1 MQTSS
6 KVSYDNWSDW
16 NLGDK
21 IMNIRPVGTYCFCH
35 CHHCHHHHHCVDCE
49 FKDSCVKCDH
59 CDCCEHHCDCDCE
72 YCKHDHCDCCEHHC
86 DCNCEHCKHDHC
98 DFNCEHCKHDRCCQP
113 APPCP
118 PHHHHHCDCHDPHLF
133 PIDTDGD
140 GFVEGDLI
148 HKVPENYIPNPI
160 PDNIG
165 NNTDKNEDS
174 SIDTTSC
181 YGIPLV
187 DSIPDEIEPVETS
200 DDVDSILND
209 VDDLN
214 LNTESNDIFE
224 EQNEDSDNA
233 VDELIETFGS
243 DDDTWSTAKLMDTD
257 SHEIIAESPVEEP
270 ELKEVE
276 PVIEEEKPTR
286 GRRRVNRGGRR
297 KKED

>member
-59 CDCCEHHCDCDCE
+59 CDCCEHHCDCNCE
-72 YCKHDHCDCCEHHC
+72 HCKHH
-86 DCNCEHCKHDHC
+86 CNCEHCKHDHC
-98 DFNCEHCKHDRCCQP
+98 CQP
-113 APPCP
+113 VPPCP

-187 DSIPDEIEPVETS
+187 DSIPDEIEPIETS

-209 VDDLN
+209 VDDSN

-257 SHEIIAESPVEEP
+257 SHEIITESPVEEP

-286 GRRRVNRGGRR
+286 GRKRVNRGGRR

>member
-6 KVSYDNWSDW
+6 KVSCDNWSDW

-49 FKDSCVKCDH
+49 FTDSCVKCDH
-59 CDCCEHHCDCDCE
+59 CDCCEHHCDC
-72 YCKHDHCDCCEHHC
+72 HHC
-86 DCNCEHCKHDHC
+86 DCDCEHCKHHCDCDHCKHDHC
-98 DFNCEHCKHDRCCQP
+98 CQP
-113 APPCP
+113 VPPCP
-118 PHHHHHCDCHDPHLF
+118 PHHHCDCHDPHLF

-174 SIDTTSC
+174 SIDTISC
-181 YGIPLV
+181 YGMPLV

-209 VDDLN
+209 VDDSN

-224 EQNEDSDNA
+224 EQNEDSDNV

-243 DDDTWSTAKLMDTD
+243 DDDTWSNAKLMDTD

-276 PVIEEEKPTR
+276 PSIEEKPTR

>member
-6 KVSYDNWSDW
+6 KVSCDNWSDW

-49 FKDSCVKCDH
+49 FTDSCVKCDH
-59 CDCCEHHCDCDCE
+59 CDCCEHHCDC
-72 YCKHDHCDCCEHHC
+72 HHC
-86 DCNCEHCKHDHC
+86 DCEHCKHHCDCHCKHDHC
-98 DFNCEHCKHDRCCQP
+98 CP
-113 APPCP
+113 PVPPCP

-174 SIDTTSC
+174 SIETTSY
-181 YGIPLV
+181 YGTPLV

-209 VDDLN
+209 VDDSN

-224 EQNEDSDNA
+224 EQTDDSDNA

-276 PVIEEEKPTR
+276 PVIEDGKPTR

>member
-35 CHHCHHHHHCVDCE
+35 CHNCNHYHHCIDCE
-49 FKDSCVKCDH
+49 YSDSCVKCDH
-59 CDCCEHHCDCDCE
+59 CDCCEHVHC
-72 YCKHDHCDCCEHHC
+72 H
-86 DCNCEHCKHDHC
+86 
-98 DFNCEHCKHDRCCQP
+98 P
-113 APPCP
+113 MPPCHP
-118 PHHHHHCDCHDPHLF
+118 HHCDCHDPHLF

-165 NNTDKNEDS
+165 NNTDKTEDS
-174 SIDTTSC
+174 SIETTSC
-181 YGIPLV
+181 NDIPLV

-200 DDVDSILND
+200 YDVDSILND
-209 VDDLN
+209 IDDSN
-214 LNTESNDIFE
+214 INAESNDIFE
-224 EQNEDSDNA
+224 EQNEDSDNT
-233 VDELIETFGS
+233 VNKITDT
-243 DDDTWSTAKLMDTD
+243 DDTWSTAKLMDTD
-257 SHEIIAESPVEEP
+257 SHEIIAESPVEES

-276 PVIEEEKPTR
+276 PTIEEEHHVR

>member
-16 NLGDK
+16 NLGNK

-49 FKDSCVKCDH
+49 FTDSCSKCDH
-59 CDCCEHHCDCDCE
+59 CDCCEHYCDCHHCDCECEHCKHHCDCHCE
-72 YCKHDHCDCCEHHC
+72 YCKHDHC
-86 DCNCEHCKHDHC
+86 
-98 DFNCEHCKHDRCCQP
+98 CQP
-113 APPCP
+113 IPPCP
-118 PHHHHHCDCHDPHLF
+118 PHHHCDCHDPHLF

-181 YGIPLV
+181 YSMPLV

-209 VDDLN
+209 VDDSN

-224 EQNEDSDNA
+224 KQNEDSDNA

>member
-49 FKDSCVKCDH
+49 FTDSCVKCDNCDH
-59 CDCCEHHCDCDCE
+59 CDSCEHHCDCDCCEHHCDCDCE
-72 YCKHDHCDCCEHHC
+72 
-86 DCNCEHCKHDHC
+86 HCKHDHC
-98 DFNCEHCKHDRCCQP
+98 CQP
-113 APPCP
+113 VPPCP

-165 NNTDKNEDS
+165 NNTDKTEDS
-174 SIDTTSC
+174 SIDTISC

-209 VDDLN
+209 VDDSN

-257 SHEIIAESPVEEP
+257 SHEIITESPVEEP
-270 ELKEVE
+270 ELKKVE
-276 PVIEEEKPTR
+276 PVIEEKPTR
-286 GRRRVNRGGRR
+286 GRKRVNRGGRR

>member
-72 YCKHDHCDCCEHHC
+72 YCKH
-86 DCNCEHCKHDHC
+86 CKHDHC
-98 DFNCEHCKHDRCCQP
+98 DFNCEHCKHDHCCQP

-174 SIDTTSC
+174 SIDTASC
-181 YGIPLV
+181 YGIQLV

-209 VDDLN
+209 VDDSN

-257 SHEIIAESPVEEP
+257 SHEIITESPVEEP

-276 PVIEEEKPTR
+276 PVIEEKPTR
-286 GRRRVNRGGRR
+286 GRKRVNRGGRR

>member
-49 FKDSCVKCDH
+49 FTDSCVKCDH

-72 YCKHDHCDCCEHHC
+72 YCKH
-86 DCNCEHCKHDHC
+86 CKHDHC
-98 DFNCEHCKHDRCCQP
+98 DFNCEHCKHDHCCQP

-181 YGIPLV
+181 YGMSLV
-187 DSIPDEIEPVETS
+187 DSIPDEIEPIETS

-209 VDDLN
+209 VDDSN

-276 PVIEEEKPTR
+276 PVIEEKPTR
-286 GRRRVNRGGRR
+286 GRKRVNRGGRR

>member
-59 CDCCEHHCDCDCE
+59 CDCCEHHCDC
-72 YCKHDHCDCCEHHC
+72 
-86 DCNCEHCKHDHC
+86 NCEHCKHDHC
-98 DFNCEHCKHDRCCQP
+98 DFNCEHCKHDHCCQP

-181 YGIPLV
+181 YGIQLV

-209 VDDLN
+209 VDDSN

-257 SHEIIAESPVEEP
+257 SHEIITESPVEEP

-286 GRRRVNRGGRR
+286 GRKRVNRGGRR

>member
-6 KVSYDNWSDW
+6 KVSYDNWNDW

-49 FKDSCVKCDH
+49 FTDSCVKCDH
-59 CDCCEHHCDCDCE
+59 CDCCDHHCDCHHCDCDCE
-72 YCKHDHCDCCEHHC
+72 HCKHHC
-86 DCNCEHCKHDHC
+86 DCHHCDCDCEHDHC
-98 DFNCEHCKHDRCCQP
+98 HP
-113 APPCP
+113 MPPCP

-165 NNTDKNEDS
+165 NNTDKSEDS
-174 SIDTTSC
+174 SIDTTSY
-181 YGIPLV
+181 YGMPLV
-187 DSIPDEIEPVETS
+187 DSIPDEIEPIETS
-200 DDVDSILND
+200 DDVNSILND
-209 VDDLN
+209 VDDSN
-214 LNTESNDIFE
+214 LNTDSNDIFE

-233 VDELIETFGS
+233 VNELIDTFGS
-243 DDDTWSTAKLMDTD
+243 DDDTWSNAKLMDTD

-270 ELKEVE
+270 ELKDVE
-276 PVIEEEKPTR
+276 PIIEEEKPTR

>member
-21 IMNIRPVGTYCFCH
+21 IMNIRPVGTYCFCN
-35 CHHCHHHHHCVDCE
+35 CHHCHHHHHCVYCE
-49 FKDSCVKCDH
+49 FTDSCVKC
-59 CDCCEHHCDCDCE
+59 
-72 YCKHDHCDCCEHHC
+72 DHCDCCEHHC
-86 DCNCEHCKHDHC
+86 DCNCEHCKHCKHDHC
-98 DFNCEHCKHDRCCQP
+98 DFNCEHCKHDHCCQP

-257 SHEIIAESPVEEP
+257 SHEIITESPVEEP

-276 PVIEEEKPTR
+276 SVIEEEKPIR
-286 GRRRVNRGGRR
+286 GRKRVNRGGRR

>member
-49 FKDSCVKCDH
+49 FTDSCVKCDH
-59 CDCCEHHCDCDCE
+59 CDCCEHRCDCHHCDCDCDCHHCDCD
-72 YCKHDHCDCCEHHC
+72 CKHDHC
-86 DCNCEHCKHDHC
+86 
-98 DFNCEHCKHDRCCQP
+98 CQP
-113 APPCP
+113 VQPCP
-118 PHHHHHCDCHDPHLF
+118 PHHHCDCHDPHLF

-174 SIDTTSC
+174 SIETTSC
-181 YGIPLV
+181 YGMPLV

-209 VDDLN
+209 VDDSN

-224 EQNEDSDNA
+224 KQNEDSDNA
-233 VDELIETFGS
+233 VNELIDTYDS
-243 DDDTWSTAKLMDTD
+243 DDDTWSNAKLMDTD

>member
-72 YCKHDHCDCCEHHC
+72 
-86 DCNCEHCKHDHC
+86 HCKHDHC
-98 DFNCEHCKHDRCCQP
+98 CQP
-113 APPCP
+113 VPPCP

-165 NNTDKNEDS
+165 NNTDKTEDS
-174 SIDTTSC
+174 SIETTSC
-181 YGIPLV
+181 NDIPLV

-200 DDVDSILND
+200 YDVDSILND
-209 VDDLN
+209 VDDSN
-214 LNTESNDIFE
+214 LNTDSNDIFE

-257 SHEIIAESPVEEP
+257 SHEIITESPVEEP

-276 PVIEEEKPTR
+276 PIIEEEKPTR
-286 GRRRVNRGGRR
+286 RRKRVNRGGRR

>member
-6 KVSYDNWSDW
+6 KVSYDNWNDW

-35 CHHCHHHHHCVDCE
+35 CNHCHHHCVDCE
-49 FKDSCVKCDH
+49 FTDSCVKCNH
-59 CDCCEHHCDCDCE
+59 CD
-72 YCKHDHCDCCEHHC
+72 
-86 DCNCEHCKHDHC
+86 CEHCKHDHC
-98 DFNCEHCKHDRCCQP
+98 CQP
-113 APPCP
+113 VPPCP
-118 PHHHHHCDCHDPHLF
+118 PHHHCDCHDPHLF

-165 NNTDKNEDS
+165 NNTDKTEDS
-174 SIDTTSC
+174 SIDTTSY

-209 VDDLN
+209 VDDSN
-214 LNTESNDIFE
+214 LNTESNDI
-224 EQNEDSDNA
+224 
-233 VDELIETFGS
+233 
-243 DDDTWSTAKLMDTD
+243 
-257 SHEIIAESPVEEP
+257 
-270 ELKEVE
+270 LK
-276 PVIEEEKPTR
+276 
-286 GRRRVNRGGRR
+286 NRM
-297 KKED
+297 KIPIMQWMN

>member
-49 FKDSCVKCDH
+49 FTDSCVKCDH

-72 YCKHDHCDCCEHHC
+72 
-86 DCNCEHCKHDHC
+86 HCKHDHC
-98 DFNCEHCKHDRCCQP
+98 CQP
-113 APPCP
+113 VPTCT

-181 YGIPLV
+181 YGMPLV

-209 VDDLN
+209 VDDSN

-257 SHEIIAESPVEEP
+257 SHEIITESPVEEP

-276 PVIEEEKPTR
+276 PVIKEEKPTR
-286 GRRRVNRGGRR
+286 GRKRVNRGGRR

>member
-35 CHHCHHHHHCVDCE
+35 CHHCHHHHHCVDCK
-49 FKDSCVKCDH
+49 FTDSCVKCDHCDCCEYHCDCDCEHCKHEH

-72 YCKHDHCDCCEHHC
+72 
-86 DCNCEHCKHDHC
+86 HCKHDHC
-98 DFNCEHCKHDRCCQP
+98 CQP
-113 APPCP
+113 VPPCH

-174 SIDTTSC
+174 SIDTISC
-181 YGIPLV
+181 YGMPLV
-187 DSIPDEIEPVETS
+187 DSIPDEIEPVEKS
-200 DDVDSILND
+200 DDVDDS
-209 VDDLN
+209 N
-214 LNTESNDIFE
+214 LNTDSNDIFE

-243 DDDTWSTAKLMDTD
+243 DDDTWLNAKLMDTD

-276 PVIEEEKPTR
+276 PVIEEEKPKR

>member
-35 CHHCHHHHHCVDCE
+35 CHHCHHHHHCIDCE
-49 FKDSCVKCDH
+49 FTDSCVKCDH

-72 YCKHDHCDCCEHHC
+72 HCKHH
-86 DCNCEHCKHDHC
+86 CNCEHCKHDHC
-98 DFNCEHCKHDRCCQP
+98 CQP
-113 APPCP
+113 VPPCP

-181 YGIPLV
+181 YGMPLV
-187 DSIPDEIEPVETS
+187 DSIPDEIEPIETS

-209 VDDLN
+209 VDDSN

-243 DDDTWSTAKLMDTD
+243 DEDTWSTAKLMDTD
-257 SHEIIAESPVEEP
+257 SHEIIAESPVEES

-276 PVIEEEKPTR
+276 PTIEKEHHVR

>member
-35 CHHCHHHHHCVDCE
+35 CHHCNHHHHCIDCE
-49 FKDSCVKCDH
+49 YLDSCVKCDH
-59 CDCCEHHCDCDCE
+59 CDCCEHVHC
-72 YCKHDHCDCCEHHC
+72 H
-86 DCNCEHCKHDHC
+86 
-98 DFNCEHCKHDRCCQP
+98 P
-113 APPCP
+113 MPPCHP
-118 PHHHHHCDCHDPHLF
+118 HHCDCHDPHLF

-165 NNTDKNEDS
+165 NNTDKTEDS

-181 YGIPLV
+181 YSMPLV
-187 DSIPDEIEPVETS
+187 DSISDEIEPVETS

-209 VDDLN
+209 VDDSDI
-214 LNTESNDIFE
+214 NTESNDIFE

-233 VDELIETFGS
+233 VDELIDTFS
-243 DDDTWSTAKLMDTD
+243 SDDTWSNAKLMDTD

-276 PVIEEEKPTR
+276 PVIEEKPTR

-297 KKED
+297 KKEQ

>member
-6 KVSYDNWSDW
+6 KVSYDNWNDW

-72 YCKHDHCDCCEHHC
+72 YCKHDHCDF
-86 DCNCEHCKHDHC
+86 NCEHCKHDH
-98 DFNCEHCKHDRCCQP
+98 CCQP

-209 VDDLN
+209 VDDSN

-286 GRRRVNRGGRR
+286 GRKRVNRGGRR

>member
-35 CHHCHHHHHCVDCE
+35 CHHCHHHHHCVDGE
-49 FKDSCVKCDH
+49 FTDSCVKCDH
-59 CDCCEHHCDCDCE
+59 CEHCDSCEHHCDCDCE
-72 YCKHDHCDCCEHHC
+72 HCKHH
-86 DCNCEHCKHDHC
+86 CNCEHCKHDHC
-98 DFNCEHCKHDRCCQP
+98 CQP
-113 APPCP
+113 VPPCP

-181 YGIPLV
+181 YGMPLV

-209 VDDLN
+209 VDDSN

>member
-59 CDCCEHHCDCDCE
+59 CDCCEHHCDCN
-72 YCKHDHCDCCEHHC
+72 CEHC
-86 DCNCEHCKHDHC
+86 KHCKHDHC
-98 DFNCEHCKHDRCCQP
+98 DFNCEHCKHDHCCQP

-174 SIDTTSC
+174 SIDTVSC
-181 YGIPLV
+181 YGIQLV

-257 SHEIIAESPVEEP
+257 SHEIITESPVEEP

-276 PVIEEEKPTR
+276 PVIEEKPTR
-286 GRRRVNRGGRR
+286 GRKRVNRGGRR

>member
-72 YCKHDHCDCCEHHC
+72 YCKHDHCDF
-86 DCNCEHCKHDHC
+86 NCEHCKHDH
-98 DFNCEHCKHDRCCQP
+98 CCQP

-209 VDDLN
+209 VDDSN

-286 GRRRVNRGGRR
+286 GRKRVNRGGRR

>member
-72 YCKHDHCDCCEHHC
+72 HCKHDHCDCCEHHC
-86 DCNCEHCKHDHC
+86 DCEHCKHDH
-98 DFNCEHCKHDRCCQP
+98 CCQP

-118 PHHHHHCDCHDPHLF
+118 PSHHHHCDCHDPHLF

-165 NNTDKNEDS
+165 NNTDKTEDS
-174 SIDTTSC
+174 SIETTSC
-181 YGIPLV
+181 NDIPLV

-200 DDVDSILND
+200 YDVDSILND
-209 VDDLN
+209 VDDSDIN
-214 LNTESNDIFE
+214 AESNDIFE
-224 EQNEDSDNA
+224 EQNEDPYNTVNEITDSDN
-233 VDELIETFGS
+233 
-243 DDDTWSTAKLMDTD
+243 TWSTAKLMDTD
-257 SHEIIAESPVEEP
+257 SHEIIAESPIEEP
-270 ELKEVE
+270 ELKDVE

-286 GRRRVNRGGRR
+286 GRRRINRGGRR

>member
-49 FKDSCVKCDH
+49 FTDSCSKCDH
-59 CDCCEHHCDCDCE
+59 CDCCEHYCDCHYCDCE
-72 YCKHDHCDCCEHHC
+72 
-86 DCNCEHCKHDHC
+86 CEHCKHHC
-98 DFNCEHCKHDRCCQP
+98 ECEHCKHHCNCHCEHCRHDHCCQP
-113 APPCP
+113 IPPCP
-118 PHHHHHCDCHDPHLF
+118 PHHHCDCHDPHLF

-174 SIDTTSC
+174 SIETTSC
-181 YGIPLV
+181 YGMPLV

-209 VDDLN
+209 VDDSN

-224 EQNEDSDNA
+224 KQNEDSDNA
-233 VDELIETFGS
+233 VNELIDTYDS
-243 DDDTWSTAKLMDTD
+243 DDDTWSNAKLMDTD

>member
-6 KVSYDNWSDW
+6 KVSCDNWSDW

-49 FKDSCVKCDH
+49 FTDSYVKC
-59 CDCCEHHCDCDCE
+59 
-72 YCKHDHCDCCEHHC
+72 
-86 DCNCEHCKHDHC
+86 
-98 DFNCEHCKHDRCCQP
+98 
-113 APPCP
+113 
-118 PHHHHHCDCHDPHLF
+118 DPHLF

-174 SIDTTSC
+174 SIETTSY
-181 YGIPLV
+181 YGTPLV

-209 VDDLN
+209 VDDSN

-224 EQNEDSDNA
+224 EQTDDSDNA

-257 SHEIIAESPVEEP
+257 SHEIIAESQVEEP

-276 PVIEEEKPTR
+276 PSIEEEKPTR

>member
-6 KVSYDNWSDW
+6 KVSYDNWNDW

-72 YCKHDHCDCCEHHC
+72 
-86 DCNCEHCKHDHC
+86 HCKHDHC
-98 DFNCEHCKHDRCCQP
+98 CQP
-113 APPCP
+113 VPPCH

-181 YGIPLV
+181 YGMPLV

-209 VDDLN
+209 VDDSN

-257 SHEIIAESPVEEP
+257 SHEIITESPVEEP

-276 PVIEEEKPTR
+276 PVIEEKPTR
-286 GRRRVNRGGRR
+286 GRKRVNRGGRR

>member
-72 YCKHDHCDCCEHHC
+72 
-86 DCNCEHCKHDHC
+86 HCKHDYC
-98 DFNCEHCKHDRCCQP
+98 DFNCEHCKHDHCCQP

-181 YGIPLV
+181 YGIQLV

-209 VDDLN
+209 VDDSN

-257 SHEIIAESPVEEP
+257 SHEIITESPVEEP

-286 GRRRVNRGGRR
+286 GRKRVNRGGRR

>member
-49 FKDSCVKCDH
+49 FTDSCVKCDH
-59 CDCCEHHCDCDCE
+59 CDCCEHRCDCHHCDCDCHHCDCD
-72 YCKHDHCDCCEHHC
+72 CKHDHC
-86 DCNCEHCKHDHC
+86 
-98 DFNCEHCKHDRCCQP
+98 CQP
-113 APPCP
+113 VQPCP
-118 PHHHHHCDCHDPHLF
+118 PHHHCDCHDPHLF

-174 SIDTTSC
+174 SIETTSC
-181 YGIPLV
+181 YGMPLV

-209 VDDLN
+209 VDDSN

-224 EQNEDSDNA
+224 KQNEDSDNA
-233 VDELIETFGS
+233 VNELIDTYDS
-243 DDDTWSTAKLMDTD
+243 DDDTWSNAKLMDTD

>member
-6 KVSYDNWSDW
+6 KVSYDNWNDW

-49 FKDSCVKCDH
+49 FTDSCVKCDH
-59 CDCCEHHCDCDCE
+59 CDCCDHHCDCHHCDCDCE
-72 YCKHDHCDCCEHHC
+72 HCKHHC
-86 DCNCEHCKHDHC
+86 DCHHCDCDCEHDHC
-98 DFNCEHCKHDRCCQP
+98 HP
-113 APPCP
+113 MPPCP

-165 NNTDKNEDS
+165 NNTDKSEDS
-174 SIDTTSC
+174 SIDTTSY
-181 YGIPLV
+181 YGMPLV
-187 DSIPDEIEPVETS
+187 DSIPDEIEPIETS

-209 VDDLN
+209 VDDSN
-214 LNTESNDIFE
+214 LNTDSNDIFE

-233 VDELIETFGS
+233 VNELIDTFGS
-243 DDDTWSTAKLMDTD
+243 DDDTWSNAKLMDTD

-270 ELKEVE
+270 ELKDVE
-276 PVIEEEKPTR
+276 PIIEEEKPTR

>member
-49 FKDSCVKCDH
+49 FTDTCVKCEH
-59 CDCCEHHCDCDCE
+59 CDCCEHHCDCHH
-72 YCKHDHCDCCEHHC
+72 CKHHC
-86 DCNCEHCKHDHC
+86 DCHHCEHDHC
-98 DFNCEHCKHDRCCQP
+98 HP
-113 APPCP
+113 MPPCPSCP

-165 NNTDKNEDS
+165 NNTDKTEDS
-174 SIDTTSC
+174 SIDTTSY
-181 YGIPLV
+181 YGMPLV

-209 VDDLN
+209 VDDSN
-214 LNTESNDIFE
+214 LNTETNDNIFE
-224 EQNEDSDNA
+224 EQNDESDNA
-233 VDELIETFGS
+233 VNELIETFGS

-257 SHEIIAESPVEEP
+257 SHEIITESPVEEP
-270 ELKEVE
+270 ELKDVE
-276 PVIEEEKPTR
+276 PVIEEEKPVR
-286 GRRRVNRGGRR
+286 GRKRVNRGGRR

>member
-49 FKDSCVKCDH
+49 FTDSCVKCEH
-59 CDCCEHHCDCDCE
+59 CDCCEHHCDCHHCE
-72 YCKHDHCDCCEHHC
+72 HDHCH
-86 DCNCEHCKHDHC
+86 
-98 DFNCEHCKHDRCCQP
+98 P
-113 APPCP
+113 MPPCP

-165 NNTDKNEDS
+165 NNTDKTEDS
-174 SIDTTSC
+174 SIDTTSY
-181 YGIPLV
+181 YGMPLV

-209 VDDLN
+209 VDDSN
-214 LNTESNDIFE
+214 LNTETNDNIFE
-224 EQNEDSDNA
+224 EQNDESDNA
-233 VDELIETFGS
+233 VNELIETFGS

-257 SHEIIAESPVEEP
+257 SHEIITESPVEEP
-270 ELKEVE
+270 ELKDVE
-276 PVIEEEKPTR
+276 PVIEEEKPVR

>member
-35 CHHCHHHHHCVDCE
+35 CHNCNHHHHCIDCE
-49 FKDSCVKCDH
+49 YSDSCVKCDH
-59 CDCCEHHCDCDCE
+59 YDCCEHHCDCDCE
-72 YCKHDHCDCCEHHC
+72 
-86 DCNCEHCKHDHC
+86 HCKHDHC
-98 DFNCEHCKHDRCCQP
+98 CQP
-113 APPCP
+113 VPPCP

-165 NNTDKNEDS
+165 NNTDKTEDS
-174 SIDTTSC
+174 SIETTSC
-181 YGIPLV
+181 NDIPLV

-200 DDVDSILND
+200 YDVDSILND
-209 VDDLN
+209 VDDSDIN
-214 LNTESNDIFE
+214 AESNDIFE
-224 EQNEDSDNA
+224 E
-233 VDELIETFGS
+233 
-243 DDDTWSTAKLMDTD
+243 
-257 SHEIIAESPVEEP
+257 
-270 ELKEVE
+270 
-276 PVIEEEKPTR
+276 
-286 GRRRVNRGGRR
+286 
-297 KKED
+297 